1 MIKSPLCCFRKKH
14 FLASLILLTSVF
26 ASVFFKIW
34 QCWSKKFKLDPS
46 SMIQFGGLSCP
57 SSPSSTPDNVDR
69 IKLKFLIGVHL
80 LFIIS
85 NHKNGQEWSIQ
96 KVKLDYGSSMIQFG
110 RLGCP
115 SSLSSTQATRLE
127 FEYTIRKSLPLSK
140 TDSFEKRKK
149 QSTVKMD
156 TVLI

>member
-1 MIKSPLCCFRKKH
+1 
-14 FLASLILLTSVF
+14 
-26 ASVFFKIW
+26 
-34 QCWSKKFKLDPS
+34 
-46 SMIQFGGLSCP
+46 MIQIGRLSCP
-57 SSPSSTPDNVDR
+57 SLPSSTPDNVDQ
-69 IKLKFLIGVHL
+69 KKVFDWCT
-80 LFIIS
+80 FIS

-149 QSTVKMD
+149 QSTVKID
-156 TVLI
+156 EVLI

>member
-1 MIKSPLCCFRKKH
+1 MD
-14 FLASLILLTSVF
+14 AG
-26 ASVFFKIW
+26 
-34 QCWSKKFKLDPS
+34 S
-46 SMIQFGGLSCP
+46 SMIQFGRLICP
-57 SSPSSTPDNVDR
+57 FSPSSTPDNVDR

-96 KVKLDYGSSMIQFG
+96 KVKLDPGSSMIQFG

-149 QSTVKMD
+149 QSTVKID
-156 TVLI
+156 EVLI

>member
-1 MIKSPLCCFRKKH
+1 
-14 FLASLILLTSVF
+14 
-26 ASVFFKIW
+26 
-34 QCWSKKFKLDPS
+34 
-46 SMIQFGGLSCP
+46 MIQFGGLSCP

-140 TDSFEKRKK
+140 TDSLEKRKK
-149 QSTVKMD
+149 QSTAKMD
-156 TVLI
+156 EVPI